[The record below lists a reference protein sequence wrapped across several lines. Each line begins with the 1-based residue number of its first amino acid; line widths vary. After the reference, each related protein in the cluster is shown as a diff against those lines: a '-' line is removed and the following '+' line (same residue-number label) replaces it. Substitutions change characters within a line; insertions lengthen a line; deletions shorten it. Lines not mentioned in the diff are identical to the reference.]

1 MKLIQIMISVLFLI
15 SCSASTPSKKTIK
28 EAYEKVLSDKAIFL
42 DVRESDEVNQGVIK
56 NARWIPLSSLQE
68 NQTVTLS
75 KVKKLAQDKEIYIYC
90 RSGKRSGIFVK
101 TLKENGIIS
110 QNIGGFSDLQSL
122 GLPTQDRP

>member
-68 NQTVTLS
+68 NQTITLNQ
-75 KVKKLAQDKEIYIYC
+75 VKELTQDKEIYIYC

>member
-1 MKLIQIMISVLFLI
+1 MKLIQIMISVLFMI

-101 TLKENGIIS
+101 TLQENGIIS

>member
-1 MKLIQIMISVLFLI
+1 MKLIQIMISVLFMI